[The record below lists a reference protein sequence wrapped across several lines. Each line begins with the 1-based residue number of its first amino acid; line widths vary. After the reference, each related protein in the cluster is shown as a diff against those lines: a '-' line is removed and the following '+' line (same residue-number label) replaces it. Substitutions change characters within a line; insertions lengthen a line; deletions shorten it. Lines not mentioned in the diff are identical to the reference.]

1 MGVVLPSTMVLTG
14 LGALF
19 GVGLAVASKR
29 FAVASD
35 PRVDDVLDALPGANC
50 GACGFAGC
58 AAYAEGVVLESAS
71 VSACTAGGQDTATV
85 VAGIM
90 GVTADVKEKTVAV
103 MHCHGNAVASR
114 FQYLGLDD
122 CRAASLLQGGP
133 KACEY
138 GCLGL
143 GSCVTACPFEAV
155 QMKDGLPEVDTDK
168 CVACGQCMEACP
180 KSLINIQPLSAAV
193 CVFCRSQDKG
203 GVTRKT
209 CKVGCIGCKKCEK
222 TCEFDAIHVEN
233 FLASIECETCTSCGS
248 CVEACPTNAIA
259 RAGNA

>member
-1 MGVVLPSTMVLTG
+1 MGVVLPSTMVLAG

-35 PRVDDVLDALPGANC
+35 PRVDDVLESLPGANC

-58 AAYAEGVVLESAS
+58 SAYAEAVVLTNAS
-71 VSACTAGGQDTATV
+71 VSACTAGGQDTATA

-103 MHCHGNAVASR
+103 VHCHGNAVASR
-114 FQYLGLDD
+114 FSYIGIED

-143 GSCVTACPFEAV
+143 ASCVAACPFDAIHME
-155 QMKDGLPEVDTDK
+155 DGLPVVDTDK
-168 CVACGQCMEACP
+168 CVACGQCVDACP
-180 KSLINIQPLSAAV
+180 RSLIDIQPLSAKV
-193 CVFCRSQDKG
+193 HVFCKSQDKG
-203 GVTRKT
+203 GVTRKA
-209 CKVGCIGCKKCEK
+209 CSVGCIGCKKCEK

-233 FLASIECETCTSCGS
+233 FLASIDYEKCTSCGN
-248 CVEACPTNAIA
+248 CVEACPTNAIVG
-259 RAGNA
+259 AGTA